1 MFHIL
6 SILTDHIATSQLTT
20 IKSQVTG
27 VFMVQKNKKK
37 NKN

>member
-6 SILTDHIATSQLTT
+6 NILTDHIATSQLTT

-27 VFMVQKNKKK
+27 VFMIQKN
-37 NKN
+37 